1 MSGVGQSLPKW
12 AVGDMSGLPSIAT
25 EVRTCR
31 HVSIVSNP
39 DMARRKA
46 HNEKARPKA
55 AYRFKAIDRQAA
67 IATAGN

>member
-1 MSGVGQSLPKW
+1 MSLHCANRRDVQ
-12 AVGDMSGLPSIAT
+12 
-25 EVRTCR
+25 
-31 HVSIVSNP
+31 NP